1 MTEPRRDPALQEDP
15 DLDQVDEDNLERSE
29 EQAGDDGYDADDVDA
44 DDDDLHHEDDLQE
57 GDDRPAQGRH
67 VDFDTFMDEEGED
80 EGERPGWAR
89 RRWSSAA
96 LVVAVLLG
104 ALVVAVATW
113 SWPDSEGPGDRLAE
127 VELVGLSSTV
137 GDALATVSSVDGRTM
152 LRIDARDLPD
162 VADGYAQ
169 VWMLD
174 ETLERYV
181 SVGILDAETTELWL
195 PRTLDLTAY
204 PMIEVSQEPFDGDP
218 AHSGRTLWRGQVP
231 PPGEPAGA

>member
-1 MTEPRRDPALQEDP
+1 MTEPRRHPALEEQP
-15 DLDQVDEDNLERSE
+15 DLDHADENDLERSD
-29 EQAGDDGYDADDVDA
+29 EQAGDDGYDADPEDETGHHQ
-44 DDDDLHHEDDLQE
+44 DDLHEDDVQHT
-57 GDDRPAQGRH
+57 PGRH

-96 LVVAVLLG
+96 LLVAVLLG

-113 SWPDSEGPGDRLAE
+113 TWPDSEGPGDRLAE

-137 GDALATVSSVDGRTM
+137 GDALATVSDVDGRRM

-174 ETLERYV
+174 ETLESYV

-204 PMIEVSQEPFDGDP
+204 PIIEVSQEPFDGDP

>member
-1 MTEPRRDPALQEDP
+1 MTEPRRDPALEEQP
-15 DLDQVDEDNLERSE
+15 DLDHADEELERSD
-29 EQAGDDGYDADDVDA
+29 EQAGDDGYDADLEDEDGHHQ
-44 DDDDLHHEDDLQE
+44 DDLHEDDVLHP
-57 GDDRPAQGRH
+57 RGRN

-96 LVVAVLLG
+96 LLVAVLLG

-113 SWPDSEGPGDRLAE
+113 TWPDSEGPGDRLAE

-137 GDALATVSSVDGRTM
+137 GDALATVSDVDGRPM

-174 ETLERYV
+174 EALEGYV

-204 PMIEVSQEPFDGDP
+204 PIIEVSQEPFDGDP